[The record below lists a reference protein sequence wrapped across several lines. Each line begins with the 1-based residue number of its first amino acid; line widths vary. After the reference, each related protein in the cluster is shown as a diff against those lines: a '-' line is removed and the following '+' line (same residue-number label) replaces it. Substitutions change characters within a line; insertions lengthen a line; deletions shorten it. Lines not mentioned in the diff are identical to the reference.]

1 MYVTYHQNKT
11 TSKLYKAR
19 NILNLIS
26 WSEGRKIWV
35 KTNQSETENWM
46 VRERERERELKGRVP
61 VASHAAAGGG
71 QSNHAEV
78 PRFNLCVRERE
89 GREEREGSSGWGI
102 PGSIRERERWKR
114 GQRPHRC
121 SRGWGKS
128 RGGWPG
134 SYGGA
139 SEPRWRRRWRTL
151 PRGRDRRNCL
161 Y

>member
-1 MYVTYHQNKT
+1 MSQNK
-11 TSKLYKAR
+11 SIR
-19 NILNLIS
+19 NREL
-26 WSEGRKIWV
+26 EG
-35 KTNQSETENWM
+35 
-46 VRERERERELKGRVP
+46 ERERERELKGRVP

-78 PRFNLCVRERE
+78 PRFNLCVCVRERE
-89 GREEREGSSGWGI
+89 GRE
-102 PGSIRERERWKR
+102 ERERWKR

-139 SEPRWRRRWRTL
+139 SEPRRWRTL

>member
-46 VRERERERELKGRVP
+46 VRERERE
-61 VASHAAAGGG
+61 SW
-71 QSNHAEV
+71 
-78 PRFNLCVRERE
+78 
-89 GREEREGSSGWGI
+89 REGSPSHRMQQQEEARAI
-102 PGSIRERERWKR
+102 TRRFPGSICVWEREKGEKRERAAADGASQAQSERERWKR

>member
-26 WSEGRKIWV
+26 WSEGRKMSQNKSIR
-35 KTNQSETENWM
+35 N
-46 VRERERERELKGRVP
+46 RELDGERERELKGRVP

-89 GREEREGSSGWGI
+89 RRERRVREGSSGWGI

-114 GQRPHRC
+114 GQRSHRC